1 MSMVVTAP
9 GQVAIGPNK
18 PRPHRATRVQL
29 SNRKDLDGRT
39 GPAKNFDRLVADI
52 KSDLGGA
59 DQLSTIKTRLI
70 EAFASS
76 AVVLDDNNVR
86 LLLGQPVDLTEQA
99 QVILAM
105 VRVGSR
111 LGLERKAKPI
121 PTLADYLASKEPG
134 E

>member
-1 MSMVVTAP
+1 MIALVLPRILIVWSLTSNP
-9 GQVAIGPNK
+9 ISVALI
-18 PRPHRATRVQL
+18 
-29 SNRKDLDGRT
+29 S
-39 GPAKNFDRLVADI
+39 
-52 KSDLGGA
+52 
-59 DQLSTIKTRLI
+59 LSTIKTRLI

-76 AVVLDDNNVR
+76 AVVLDDINVR

-105 VRVGSR
+105 VRVGSP